1 ASSDPVHLVLPTL
14 WPLRYVTGRRAS
26 SSSSGACMMMTASRP
41 GQKGRPGVVSPPP
54 RLVSQQPLK
63 SPTSALPIV
72 AHAAARAVHIPLRV
86 TGFDA
91 SCTERPATARP
102 GPSRGQS
109 HATETSRGVLAL
121 PTGPVER
128 RDR

>member
-1 ASSDPVHLVLPTL
+1 
-14 WPLRYVTGRRAS
+14 
-26 SSSSGACMMMTASRP
+26 MMMTASRA
-41 GQKGRPGVVSPPP
+41 GQKGRPGVVSPAT

-63 SPTSALPIV
+63 APMSDLPIV
-72 AHAAARAVHIPLRV
+72 AHDVARALHIPPRV

-91 SCTERPATARP
+91 ICTERPATARP